1 MNYIKQINTF
11 YELLPTNPISANSQ
25 VLYFALLNINNRCN
39 WKKDFS
45 VANSTLMS
53 LTSLSMSA
61 LQRARNGLIQKG
73 YIEYKKGKGNN
84 SGTYLIV
91 NFEQQSEQQ
100 SEQQIEQQSE
110 QQTDNKVNT
119 LNKLNK
125 TKQYIDHFDLT
136 WKKYPNKQGKAKAL
150 EYYLQWIKGRKI
162 NGITRKLTDKEM
174 YYAVL
179 KYSQECEKKQI
190 EQQFIKHGDT
200 FFNKAILDYVELE
213 NE

>member
-84 SGTYLIV
+84 SGT
-91 NFEQQSEQQ
+91 
-100 SEQQIEQQSE
+100 
-110 QQTDNKVNT
+110 K
-119 LNKLNK
+119 
-125 TKQYIDHFDLT
+125 
-136 WKKYPNKQGKAKAL
+136 
-150 EYYLQWIKGRKI
+150 
-162 NGITRKLTDKEM
+162 
-174 YYAVL
+174 
-179 KYSQECEKKQI
+179 
-190 EQQFIKHGDT
+190 
-200 FFNKAILDYVELE
+200 
-213 NE
+213 